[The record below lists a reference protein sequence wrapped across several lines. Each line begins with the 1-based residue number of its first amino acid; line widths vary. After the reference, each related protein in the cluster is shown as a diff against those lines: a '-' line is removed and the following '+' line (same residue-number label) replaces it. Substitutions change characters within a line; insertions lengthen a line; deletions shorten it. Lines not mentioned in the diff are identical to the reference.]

1 METNPPEHNEFL
13 PVQRQAYWPRP
24 METSMTYLLPGHDP
38 SDGKVSPISLIWGIV
53 RRRRWI
59 ILAGFLPVTA
69 AVAAH
74 THLTPRTYTSWATVL
89 VEAPGQQQEGN
100 SALEVLNRLGS
111 TNTLE
116 TEIELITSRRVIE
129 PIVEQQAMHVSATLD
144 GKSVEPSDVFS
155 NVIAPREVEPGR
167 FTIEPQGD
175 GDFVVTDDESGA
187 TIAEIPGGF
196 ESAELLVGGLTLEL
210 PGDLQVE
217 RLTVST
223 SPFERSVVSVQG
235 RVSASPVRRD
245 ADLIRLTCEEA
256 SPEQAHGLCQ
266 SVTDSYLDLRSS
278 LQHAEASG
286 AADFLAGQV
295 EQVKTRLT
303 AAEDEFAEYQSANQ
317 AVALDQ
323 RASTEVQQ
331 HSRIR
336 AEREQLQAERSALAT
351 LFEASEDDGNNRKYR
366 DLASYPTF
374 LRTQNPVVGRLVETL
389 VQLENRRSELT
400 VTRTERNP
408 DVAAV
413 DSRIREIE
421 GQLKD
426 FADGYQDAIAA
437 QITSLDRSLGNV
449 GGQLAVIPQ
458 KQVETARLRRQVTLL
473 EDLYQFLQVRLREAE
488 VAEMVNL
495 PSVSIVDRPSF
506 PFYPSAPNVR
516 MNLAIGL
523 LLGLC
528 VGGALAAVRELTDSK
543 IRERRDVER
552 ETGVPVLAMIPTLR
566 KPGPIAAVEG
576 NGARRL
582 KEGAGVSDGDG
593 KVAKIPASRDMW
605 EEELVIEAFRSLAAD
620 LRFTGQRLGTRGL
633 RSIAVTSASR
643 GDGKTFTACNLA
655 IAQAVHGRKT
665 LLLDADL
672 RASGVAR
679 FFNLAWTSA
688 GLTDVLTGQADM
700 PSVLQELDLRDGGQL
715 RVISAGNPQVRSVG
729 MLEKHAIRVGSLLD
743 YGEEHFDLV
752 VVDTPPLNVLTDAAT
767 IASRVDAVVVVVR
780 GGVTDRSALEL
791 TLKRLTRA
799 NARVVGL
806 VLNDVDLPE
815 YYTTYSH
822 DYATEFES

>member
-1 METNPPEHNEFL
+1 METNSPEHNEFL
-13 PVQRQAYWPRP
+13 PVQKPAYWPRP

-38 SDGKVSPISLIWGIV
+38 TAAKVSPLSLIWGIV

-69 AVAAH
+69 AVAAY
-74 THLTPRTYTSWATVL
+74 TQMTPRTYTSWATVL
-89 VEAPGQQQEGN
+89 VEARQQQEGN
-100 SALEVLNRLGS
+100 SALEVLQRLGQ

-129 PIVEQQAMHVSATLD
+129 PIVEKQAMHVSATVD
-144 GKSVEPSDVFS
+144 GESVQPSDVFS
-155 NVIAPREVEPGR
+155 RVVASREIEPGQY
-167 FTIEPQGD
+167 TIEPDSD
-175 GDFVVTDDESGA
+175 GGMVVIDDQSGT
-187 TIAEIPGGF
+187 TIAEIPDGY
-196 ESAELLVGGLTLEL
+196 ESADVLLGGLTLGL
-210 PGDLQVE
+210 PTDLQVE
-217 RLTVST
+217 QITVST
-223 SPFERSVVSVQG
+223 SPFERSVVGVQG

-245 ADLIRLTCEEA
+245 ADLIRLTCAGA
-256 SPEQAHGLCQ
+256 SPEEAHGLCE
-266 SVTDSYLDLRSS
+266 SVTESYLDLRAS

-286 AADFLAGQV
+286 AADFLSEQV

-303 AAEDEFAEYQSANQ
+303 AAEDELAGYQRANQ

-331 HSRIR
+331 HARIR
-336 AEREQLQAERSALAT
+336 AEREQLEAERSALAT
-351 LFEASEDDGNNRKYR
+351 LLDATADDGTNRKYR

-374 LRTQNPVVGRLVETL
+374 LKTENRVVGQLVETL
-389 VQLENRRSELT
+389 VDLENRRSELT
-400 VTRTERNP
+400 GTRTERNP

-413 DSRIREIE
+413 DNRIREIE
-421 GQLKD
+421 SQLKD
-426 FADGYQDAIAA
+426 FAEGYQEAIAA
-437 QITSLDRSLGNV
+437 QITSLNRSLGSA

-495 PSVSIVDRPSF
+495 PSVSVVDRASF
-506 PFYPSAPNVR
+506 PFYPSAPNVKL
-516 MNLAIGL
+516 NLLIGL
-523 LLGLC
+523 FLGLC
-528 VGGALAAVRELTDSK
+528 VGAALAAVRELTDSK

-552 ETGVPVLAMIPTLR
+552 ETGVPVLAMIPALR
-566 KPGPIAAVEG
+566 TPGPIAAVGG

-582 KEGAGVSDGDG
+582 ATESGVVSDGDG
-593 KVAKIPASRDMW
+593 KLAKVGASRDMW

-679 FFNLAWTSA
+679 FFDLAWTSA

-743 YGEEHFDLV
+743 YGEENFDLV

-780 GGVTDRSALEL
+780 GGVTDRSALDL

-822 DYATEFES
+822 DYVTEFES

>member
-1 METNPPEHNEFL
+1 
-13 PVQRQAYWPRP
+13 
-24 METSMTYLLPGHDP
+24 MTYLLPGHDP
-38 SDGKVSPISLIWGIV
+38 SDGKVSPLNLIWNIV
-53 RRRRWI
+53 RRRRWV
-59 ILAGFLPVTA
+59 ILAGFLPVSGL
-69 AVAAH
+69 VA
-74 THLTPRTYTSWATVL
+74 TYTYLTPRTYTSWATVL
-89 VEAPGQQQEGN
+89 VEARGDRPQEE
-100 SALEVLNRLGS
+100 SALEVLQRLGR

-129 PIVEQQAMHVSATLD
+129 PIVEQRTMHVSVELD
-144 GKSVEPSDVFS
+144 GDSAPLEDVFS
-155 NVIAPREVEPGR
+155 SVTAPRDVEPGQ
-167 FTIEPQGD
+167 FTIEAGRD
-175 GDFVVTDDESGA
+175 GDLTVVDHTLDA
-187 TIAEIPGGF
+187 TIAEIPANY
-196 ESAELLVGGLTLEL
+196 ESAEVLLGGVQLVL
-210 PGDLQVE
+210 PGELQFKRIV
-217 RLTVST
+217 VSVNA
-223 SPFERSVVSVQG
+223 FERSVLGIQ
-235 RVSASPVRRD
+235 RKINASPVRRD
-245 ADLIRLTCEEA
+245 ADLIRLTCTGG
-256 SPEQAHGLCQ
+256 SPEQAHGLCD
-266 SVTDSYLDLRSS
+266 SVTESYLTLRAD

-286 AADFLAGQV
+286 AADFLAEQV
-295 EQVKTRLT
+295 EQVKVRLT
-303 AAEDEFAEYQSANQ
+303 AAEDELATYQRENQ

-331 HSRIR
+331 HARIR
-336 AEREQLQAERSALAT
+336 AQREQLEAERSALAELLQAT
-351 LFEASEDDGNNRKYR
+351 ESEPGTRKYR

-374 LRTQNPVVGRLVETL
+374 LQTENRIVGQLVETL

-413 DSRIREIE
+413 DSRILEIE
-421 GQLKD
+421 NQLKH
-426 FADGYQDAIAA
+426 FAESYEDALTA
-437 QITSLDRSLGNV
+437 QIGSLNRSLGSAS
-449 GGQLAVIPQ
+449 GQLSVIPM
-458 KQVETARLRRQVTLL
+458 KQVETTRLERQVTLL

-495 PSVSIVDRPSF
+495 PSVGVVDRASF
-506 PFYPSAPNVR
+506 PFSPSAPNVR
-516 MNLAIGL
+516 LNLALGL

-528 VGGALAAVRELTDSK
+528 VGGALAAVRELTDSR

-566 KPGPIAAVEG
+566 DPGPIAAIGG
-576 NGARRL
+576 NGSGSGRRL
-582 KEGAGVSDGDG
+582 AHESSAKGDNGGA
-593 KVAKIPASRDMW
+593 VAKIASRDLW

-729 MLEKHAIRVGSLLD
+729 MLEKHAMRVGSLLD

-780 GGVTDRSALEL
+780 GGVTDRSALDL

-822 DYATEFES
+822 DYVTEFD

>member
-1 METNPPEHNEFL
+1 
-13 PVQRQAYWPRP
+13 
-24 METSMTYLLPGHDP
+24 METSMTYLLPGQDP
-38 SDGKVSPISLIWGIV
+38 SSSKVSTINLLWTVI
-53 RRRRWI
+53 RRRRWV
-59 ILAGFLPVTA
+59 ILAGFLPVSA
-69 AVAAH
+69 AVAAY
-74 THLTPRTYTSWATVL
+74 TFTIPKTYTSWSTVL
-89 VEAPGQQQEGN
+89 VEARGQQQEN
-100 SALEVLNRLGS
+100 SALEVLQRLGR

-129 PIVEQQAMHVSATLD
+129 PIVEQQAMHVSVMLN
-144 GKSVEPSDVFS
+144 GESVRGTDIFS
-155 NVIAPREVEPGR
+155 SVNASREAEPGKYI
-167 FTIEPQGD
+167 IEPRSEGVIIID
-175 GDFVVTDDESGA
+175 AETEA
-187 TIAEIPGGF
+187 TIAEIPAKY
-196 ESAELLVGGLTLEL
+196 ESAEVSLGGLSLAL
-210 PGDLQVE
+210 PGDLQFNEISISVA
-217 RLTVST
+217 
-223 SPFERSVVSVQG
+223 PFEGAVVGIQN
-235 RVSASPVRRD
+235 RIAAAPVRRD
-245 ADLIRLTCEEA
+245 ADLIRLTCQEG
-256 SPEQAHGLCQ
+256 SPEQAHNLCEN
-266 SVTDSYLDLRSS
+266 VTKSYLQLRAD
-278 LQHAEASG
+278 LQHAEAAG
-286 AADFLAGQV
+286 AADFLAEQV
-295 EQVKTRLT
+295 EQVKSRLT
-303 AAEDEFAEYQSANQ
+303 AAEDKLATYQSENQ

-331 HSRIR
+331 HARVR
-336 AEREQLQAERSALAT
+336 AQREQLEAERSALAT
-351 LFEASEDDGNNRKYR
+351 LLSATENEGGSRNYR

-374 LRTQNPVVGRLVETL
+374 MQTQNRIVGQLVETL
-389 VQLENRRSELT
+389 VDLENRRSELT
-400 VTRTERNP
+400 ITRTERNP
-408 DVAAV
+408 DVAAI
-413 DSRIREIE
+413 DSRILEIE
-421 GQLKD
+421 NQLKD
-426 FADGYQDAIAA
+426 FAVSYQDGLTA
-437 QITSLDRSLGNV
+437 QITSLNQSLGSAS
-449 GGQLAVIPQ
+449 GQLSVIPV
-458 KQVETARLRRQVTLL
+458 KQVETARLSRQVTLL

-495 PSVSIVDRPSF
+495 PSVGIVDRASF
-506 PFYPSAPNVR
+506 PFHPSAPNVR
-516 MNLAIGL
+516 MNLALGL

-528 VGGALAAVRELTDSK
+528 VGGALAAIRELTDSR

-566 KPGPIAAVEG
+566 HPGPIAAVAG
-576 NGARRL
+576 NGAAGKRL
-582 KEGAGVSDGDG
+582 IRESPAASDGG
-593 KVAKIPASRDMW
+593 GELAKVAASRDLW

-633 RSIAVTSASR
+633 RSVAVTSASR

-679 FFNLAWTSA
+679 FFDLAWTSA
-688 GLTDVLTGQADM
+688 GLTDVLTGQAET

-715 RVISAGNPQVRSVG
+715 RIISAGNPQVRSVG
-729 MLEKHAIRVGSLLD
+729 MLEKHAMRVGSLLD

-780 GGVTDRSALEL
+780 GGVTDRSALDL

-822 DYATEFES
+822 DYITEFE

>member
-1 METNPPEHNEFL
+1 
-13 PVQRQAYWPRP
+13 
-24 METSMTYLLPGHDP
+24 MTYLLPGHDP
-38 SDGKVSPISLIWGIV
+38 VNGKVSPINVIWNVV
-53 RRRRWI
+53 RRRRWL
-59 ILAGFLPVTA
+59 ILAGFLPVA
-69 AVAAH
+69 GAVAAY
-74 THLTPRTYTSWATVL
+74 TYRIPRTYTSWATVL
-89 VEAPGQQQEGN
+89 VEARSNREQDQ
-100 SALEVLNRLGS
+100 SALDVLNRLGR

-129 PIVEQQAMHVSATLD
+129 PIVEQLAMHVSVERDGDRATQT
-144 GKSVEPSDVFS
+144 DVFS
-155 NVIAPREVEPGR
+155 SVTATRDVEPGR
-167 FTIEPQGD
+167 YALERGSD
-175 GDFVVTDDESGA
+175 GGLTVFDEEA
-187 TIAEIPGGF
+187 DVTIAEIPADF
-196 ESAELLVGGLTLEL
+196 ESAEISLGGARLVL
-210 PGDLQVE
+210 PGDLEFKRVV
-217 RLTVST
+217 VSV
-223 SPFERSVVSVQG
+223 SPFEKSVLGIQ
-235 RVSASPVRRD
+235 RKIDASPVRRE
-245 ADLIRLTCEEA
+245 ADLIRLTCMGG
-256 SPEQAHGLCQ
+256 SPEEAHGLCEN
-266 SVTDSYLDLRSS
+266 VTESYLRLRSD

-286 AADFLAGQV
+286 AADFLGEQV
-295 EQVKTRLT
+295 EQVKVRLM
-303 AAEDEFAEYQSANQ
+303 AAEDELATYKRENQ

-331 HSRIR
+331 HARIR
-336 AEREQLQAERSALAT
+336 AQREQLEAERSALAT
-351 LFEASEDDGNNRKYR
+351 LFAATEDESGNRKYR

-374 LRTQNPVVGRLVETL
+374 MQAENRIVGGLVETL

-413 DSRIREIE
+413 DARIAEIE
-421 GQLKD
+421 GQLKGV
-426 FADGYQDAIAA
+426 AESYQDALAA
-437 QITSLDRSLGNV
+437 QITSLDRSLGSAS
-449 GGQLAVIPQ
+449 GQLSVIPA
-458 KQVETARLRRQVTLL
+458 KQVETARLERQVTLL

-495 PSVSIVDRPSF
+495 PSVSVVDRASF

-516 MNLAIGL
+516 MNLALGL

-528 VGGALAAVRELTDSK
+528 VGGALAAIRELTDSR
-543 IRERRDVER
+543 IRERGDVER

-566 KPGPIAAVEG
+566 NPGPIAAIGG
-576 NGARRL
+576 NGAGKRL
-582 KEGAGVSDGDG
+582 AGGSSATGDSDGKLSKIDG
-593 KVAKIPASRDMW
+593 SRDLW

-729 MLEKHAIRVGSLLD
+729 MLEKHAMRVGSLLD

-780 GGVTDRSALEL
+780 GGVTDRSALDL

-822 DYATEFES
+822 DYVTEFE

>member
-1 METNPPEHNEFL
+1 
-13 PVQRQAYWPRP
+13 
-24 METSMTYLLPGHDP
+24 MTYLLPGHDP
-38 SDGKVSPISLIWGIV
+38 SDGRASPINLIWGVI
-53 RRRRWI
+53 RRRRWLI
-59 ILAGFLPVTA
+59 VAGFLPVAGLVTA
-69 AVAAH
+69 Y
-74 THLTPRTYTSWATVL
+74 TYTTPRTYTSWATVL
-89 VEAPGQQQEGN
+89 VEARSDRDQDQ
-100 SALEVLNRLGS
+100 SALEVLNRQGR

-129 PIVEQQAMHVSATLD
+129 PIVEQQAMHVAVELD
-144 GKSVEPSDVFS
+144 GEPLLLTDVFS
-155 NVIAPREVEPGR
+155 SVTATRDVEPGLYT
-167 FTIEPQGD
+167 FEPGGEGGFD
-175 GDFVVTDDESGA
+175 VLNGETGV
-187 TIAEIPGGF
+187 TIAEIPPNY
-196 ESAELLVGGLTLEL
+196 ELAELILGGLRLAL
-210 PGDLQVE
+210 PGDLRFKEMV
-217 RLTVST
+217 VSIG
-223 SPFERSVVSVQG
+223 PFERSVIGIQ
-235 RVSASPVRRD
+235 RKINASPVRRD
-245 ADLIRLTCEEA
+245 ADLIRLTCTGG
-256 SPEQAHGLCQ
+256 SPEEAHGLCEN
-266 SVTDSYLDLRSS
+266 VTDSYLRLRAD

-286 AADFLAGQV
+286 AADFLAEQV
-295 EQVKTRLT
+295 EQVKLRLT
-303 AAEDEFAEYQSANQ
+303 TAEDELATYQRENQ

-331 HSRIR
+331 HAQIR
-336 AEREQLQAERSALAT
+336 AQREQLEAERSALAS
-351 LFEASEDDGNNRKYR
+351 LIEATEQGDGTSKYR

-374 LRTQNPVVGRLVETL
+374 LRTQNRIVGQLVETL
-389 VQLENRRSELT
+389 VELENRRSELT

-413 DSRIREIE
+413 DSRILEIE
-421 GQLKD
+421 NQLKG
-426 FADGYQDAIAA
+426 FAESYQDALAA
-437 QITSLDRSLGNV
+437 QITSLNRSLGSAS
-449 GGQLAVIPQ
+449 GQLSVIPA
-458 KQVETARLRRQVTLL
+458 KQVETARLDRQVTLL

-495 PSVSIVDRPSF
+495 PSVGIVDRASF
-506 PFYPSAPNVR
+506 PFSPSAPNVR
-516 MNLAIGL
+516 LNLALGL

-528 VGGALAAVRELTDSK
+528 VGGALAAIRELTDSR

-566 KPGPIAAVEG
+566 NPGPIAAIGG
-576 NGARRL
+576 NGAGKHLAR
-582 KEGAGVSDGDG
+582 ESSATGGTDG
-593 KVAKIPASRDMW
+593 KLTKIGGSRDLW

-729 MLEKHAIRVGSLLD
+729 MLEKHAMRVGSLLD

-780 GGVTDRSALEL
+780 GGVTDRSALDL

-822 DYATEFES
+822 DYVTEFD

>member
-1 METNPPEHNEFL
+1 
-13 PVQRQAYWPRP
+13 
-24 METSMTYLLPGHDP
+24 METSMTYLLPGQDP
-38 SDGKVSPISLIWGIV
+38 SDGKVSPISLVWGVI
-53 RRRRWI
+53 RRRRWV

-69 AVAAH
+69 VIAAY
-74 THLTPRTYTSWATVL
+74 TFMVPKTYTSWATVL
-89 VEAPGQQQEGN
+89 VESRGQQQEN
-100 SALEVLNRLGS
+100 SALEVLQRLGR

-129 PIVEQQAMHVSATLD
+129 PIVEEQAMHVSVVLD
-144 GKSVEPSDVFS
+144 GAGVSAGDVFS
-155 NVIAPREVEPGR
+155 SVSAPREVEPGQYI
-167 FTIEPQGD
+167 IEPWNEGVI
-175 GDFVVTDDESGA
+175 VVNAETEA
-187 TIAEIPGGF
+187 TIAEIPGEY
-196 ESAELLVGGLTLEL
+196 ESAEVLLGGVSLVM
-210 PGDLQVE
+210 PGDLQFKE
-217 RLTVST
+217 IA
-223 SPFERSVVSVQG
+223 VSVGPMEGAIRSMQ
-235 RVSASPVRRD
+235 SKIAASPVRRD
-245 ADLIRLTCEEA
+245 ADLIRLTCMGG
-256 SPEQAHGLCQ
+256 SPEDAHGLCEN
-266 SVTDSYLDLRSS
+266 VAASYLRLRAD

-295 EQVKTRLT
+295 EQVKVRLT
-303 AAEDEFAEYQSANQ
+303 AAEDEFATYQRENQ

-331 HSRIR
+331 HARIR
-336 AEREQLQAERSALAT
+336 AQRDQLEAERSALAT
-351 LFEASEDDGNNRKYR
+351 LFGATESEGGNRRYR

-374 LRTQNPVVGRLVETL
+374 MQAQNRTVGELVGTLVE
-389 VQLENRRSELT
+389 LENRRSELT
-400 VTRTERNP
+400 ITRTERNP

-413 DSRIREIE
+413 DSRILEIE
-421 GQLKD
+421 SQLKD
-426 FADGYQDAIAA
+426 FAESYQDALGA
-437 QITSLDRSLGNV
+437 QITSLDRSLGSAS
-449 GGQLAVIPQ
+449 GQLSVIPA
-458 KQVETARLRRQVTLL
+458 KQVETARLARQVTLL

-495 PSVSIVDRPSF
+495 PSVGIVDRASLPSG
-506 PFYPSAPNVR
+506 PSAPNVR
-516 MNLAIGL
+516 LNLALGL

-528 VGGALAAVRELTDSK
+528 VGGALAAVRELTDSR

-566 KPGPIAAVEG
+566 NPGPIAAIGE
-576 NGARRL
+576 NGAGRRL
-582 KEGAGVSDGDG
+582 TGESSAANDSGG
-593 KVAKIPASRDMW
+593 KVPKIAASRDLW

-679 FFNLAWTSA
+679 FFDLAWTSA

-729 MLEKHAIRVGSLLD
+729 MLEKHAMRVGSLLD

-780 GGVTDRSALEL
+780 GGVTDRSALDL

-822 DYATEFES
+822 DYVQEF